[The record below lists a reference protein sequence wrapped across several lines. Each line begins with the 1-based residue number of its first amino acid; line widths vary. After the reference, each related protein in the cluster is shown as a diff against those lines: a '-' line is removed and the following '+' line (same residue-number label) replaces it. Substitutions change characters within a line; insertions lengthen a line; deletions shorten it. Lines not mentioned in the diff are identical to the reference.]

1 MKWTHPAAGGLAAPA
16 NRPGEQSGRVSFVGL
31 PAIIRRF
38 YEEQAGLK
46 PGDLV
51 VLGVSGGVDS
61 MRLAHASLET
71 AGETGLTFLIA
82 HFDHDLHQDS
92 AANADFVRRYAA
104 DMGVEFELGTGRVKV
119 LARERRLGV
128 EEAARELRYQFLHAV
143 RVRSAA
149 RFVAVAHTR
158 DDQAETVLLRLI
170 RGAGLRGLTAM
181 QPVGPSVIRPL
192 LEIEREKIERY
203 PAGAG
208 LEHRDDPTN
217 EQMLADRNQIR
228 HIVMPALRA
237 IRPGVQ
243 SVLARTADTL
253 GSELEVIEWAAR
265 EALEH
270 CEPDEFGDVL
280 ELSQEGLAKFPKGVI
295 AAVLRLIAEERSG
308 EFPPRAVVDAAI
320 AFCREPR
327 SGGSVP
333 LGNSLWILRS
343 KGRLAFAP
351 APDWQATLG
360 NPVTLPVPGTVE
372 FPKVGLGISARVI
385 EDADARREMA
395 LIAGEHHRDP
405 CTATLDLDC
414 LVGPFTVRSGSAEDV
429 FPPYGHESAKSLVHF
444 LSRRQVPFWRRN
456 LAPVLIADERI
467 AWVAGFEIGDFCQ
480 VVPGSRRLL
489 KLRLES

>member
-1 MKWTHPAAGGLAAPA
+1 M
-16 NRPGEQSGRVSFVGL
+16 SFVGL
-31 PAIIRRF
+31 PAIVRRV
-38 YEEQAGLK
+38 YEEQAGLN
-46 PGDLV
+46 PDDLV

-61 MRLAHASLET
+61 MALAHASLET
-71 AGETGLTFLIA
+71 AGETGLNFLIA

-92 AANADFVRRYAA
+92 AANAEFVRRFA
-104 DMGVEFELGTGRVKV
+104 DSMGIEFELGKGRVDV
-119 LARERRLGV
+119 LARERKLGV
-128 EEAARELRYQFLHAV
+128 EEAARKLRYQFLHALQV
-143 RVRSAA
+143 KSAA

-181 QPVGPSVIRPL
+181 QPVGHSVIRPL
-192 LEIEREKIERY
+192 LEIHREEIERY
-203 PAGAG
+203 VASVG

-217 EQMLADRNQIR
+217 RRLAADRNQIR
-228 HIVMPALRA
+228 HIVMPALRT

-265 EALEH
+265 EALER
-270 CEPDEFGDVL
+270 CDPDELGDVL

-308 EFPPRAVVDAAI
+308 EFPPRSAVDAAT

-351 APDWQATLG
+351 GPDWQATLG
-360 NPVTLPVPGTVE
+360 NPVTLPVPGKVE
-372 FPKVGLGISARVI
+372 FPKAGLGISARVI

-395 LIAGEHHRDP
+395 VIAGEHHRDP
-405 CTATLDLDC
+405 CTATLDLDR
-414 LVGPFTVRSGSAEDV
+414 LVGPLTVRSGLGGDV
-429 FPPYGHESAKSLVHF
+429 FTPYGHESAKSLIHF
-444 LSRRQVPFWRRN
+444 LSGRQVPFWRRN

-480 VVPGSRRLL
+480 VVPESRRLL